1 MSRGRDESG
10 TVFFVASTVYV
21 QVDNSTILAMLT
33 VLHLSDNNHC
43 EVELLKERRALIRRL
58 SPTDVSLSSF

>member
-10 TVFFVASTVYV
+10 TVFFVAATVYV
-21 QVDNSTILAMLT
+21 QVDNLTILAMLT

-43 EVELLKERRALIRRL
+43 EVELVEGTSRAH
-58 SPTDVSLSSF
+58 SEVVTN